1 MAGAERAF
9 SAAGNRR
16 AFSGARQIQC
26 TTSHKARLPA
36 SYLTPCLPAE
46 RFSCGLCVVLLP
58 VLGAVVVPHFL
69 INRFLRP
76 LRLL

>member
-16 AFSGARQIQC
+16 AFSVCKTNSAHYAPQGPSAC
-26 TTSHKARLPA
+26 ALP
-36 SYLTPCLPAE
+36 YPLLPAE